1 MPHCI
6 TLQLP
11 YTTEHNCTITEQ
23 YIAIP
28 NFADT
33 QPYYSQPYYS
43 QPYLTIQHNYNAL
56 LNQTIQYYTIT
67 SPHNTSQ

>member
-1 MPHCI
+1 MPHSI

-33 QPYYSQPYYS
+33 QRYYS
-43 QPYLTIQHNYNAL
+43 QPYLTIQHNDNAL